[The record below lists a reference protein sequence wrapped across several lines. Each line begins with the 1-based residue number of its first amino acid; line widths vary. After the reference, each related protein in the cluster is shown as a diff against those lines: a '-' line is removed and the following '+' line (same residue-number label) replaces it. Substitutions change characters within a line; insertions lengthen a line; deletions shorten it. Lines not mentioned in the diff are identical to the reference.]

1 MRALEAAEELEKEGI
16 ELSVLYVTT
25 IKQTISDEVGKDEPP
40 VLTAE
45 NHSVIDGLGE
55 AVRSYYLRNR

>member
-25 IKQTISDEVGKDEPP
+25 IKQIISDEVVKGERP
-40 VLTAE
+40 VLTA
-45 NHSVIDGLGE
+45 
-55 AVRSYYLRNR
+55 